1 MCTRSKGSG
10 ETTEPEMLL
19 RLAMEELR
27 QLREDRVLHQQRQD
41 EFVTMLQTRDEE
53 LRELRERISQLS
65 RSNNISTTND
75 LLPGTTHSG
84 LGYRLKPDVFDGEV
98 PLREF
103 LSQFEFIA
111 NANGWSDSIK
121 TVALAACLRG
131 KARSVLDGIAEIGSV
146 TFSELKSKL
155 ELRFGEGHSAQ
166 SYYFQFTNRRQKF
179 GEDFV
184 TLGTDLERL
193 VRLAYPEC
201 SLEVREK
208 IACAQFISALTD
220 GFIKRTLQLEGVNSL
235 KAAVERSVAIKVI
248 QSNSFSRKNEGR
260 LSEKNNFVREN
271 INKGEEK
278 GAREGKEFKK
288 GNFRNSLGNSSKECW
303 QCGAIGHFRFECP
316 SLKNEEKGN

>member
-1 MCTRSKGSG
+1 MR
-10 ETTEPEMLL
+10 
-19 RLAMEELR
+19 
-27 QLREDRVLHQQRQD
+27 
-41 EFVTMLQTRDEE
+41 
-53 LRELRERISQLS
+53 
-65 RSNNISTTND
+65 
-75 LLPGTTHSG
+75 SG
-84 LGYRLKPDVFDGEV
+84 LGYKLKPDVFDGDV

-111 NANGWSDSIK
+111 GANDWSDSAK

-131 KARSVLDGIAEIGSV
+131 RARSVLDGITEIGSV
-146 TFSELKSKL
+146 TFTELKSKL

-220 GFIKRTLQLEGVNSL
+220 GFIKRTLQIEGVNSL
-235 KAAVERSVAIKVI
+235 KAAVERSVAIKII
-248 QSNSFSRKNEGR
+248 QKNSFSRGNEGGFR
-260 LSEKNNFVREN
+260 EKNNFVRKN
-271 INKGEEK
+271 INKEGEK
-278 GAREGKEFKK
+278 KMKEGKEVKK
-288 GNFRNSLGNSSKECW
+288 GNFRNLRGNGSEECW
-303 QCGAIGHFRFECP
+303 QCGATGHFRSECP
-316 SLKNEEKGN
+316 SLKIIREQFIAFFF